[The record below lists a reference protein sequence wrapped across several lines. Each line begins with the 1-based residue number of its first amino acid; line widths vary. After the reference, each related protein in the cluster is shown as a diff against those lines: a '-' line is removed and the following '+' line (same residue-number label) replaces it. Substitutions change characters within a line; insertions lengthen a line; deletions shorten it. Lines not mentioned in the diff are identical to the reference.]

1 MERQWALR
9 IIFVV
14 SALLLFPQNAKS
26 KPGNVNLDVNIHVT
40 GKKVI
45 DESHPKRPDGKRI
58 NQIFVSLHILQ
69 FTYSIEYSLLQSFL

>member
-1 MERQWALR
+1 MERQWALS

-26 KPGNVNLDVNIHVT
+26 KPGNVNLDVNIHVN

-58 NQIFVSLHILQ
+58 NQIFVSLYI
-69 FTYSIEYSLLQSFL
+69 